1 MRSDALKKGIQAS
14 PKRSLLKAMGYTD
27 YEISRPLIGVVNS
40 FNEIVPGHIHLKDIA
55 RAVKDGV
62 ISAGGTP
69 MEFNVIGVCDGLAMG
84 QESMR
89 YSLSSREV
97 IADSIE
103 CMVMAHAFDAL
114 VFIPNC
120 DKIVPAML
128 MAAARMDLPSVFVS
142 GGPMLSLNDGK
153 TNLDLNSAFEA
164 VGAYANKTID
174 EEELLAIEDSCCPSC
189 GSCSGM
195 FTANSM
201 NCLSEALGMAL
212 FGNGSIPAAYSKRIQ
227 LAKSAGRAV
236 MVALEKGVTPRQ
248 IMTEQAF
255 FNALA
260 VDMALG
266 CSTNSVLHLMAI
278 AHEAGVKMDLNTIN
292 RISEKTPNLC
302 KLAPAGPHHMQ
313 DLDAAGGV
321 SVVIGEL
328 IKKSLFDPNVMTYST
343 KTMGENLKNHKV
355 RIMRSDVIRPIDNPY
370 SEKGGIA
377 VLFGSLA
384 PNGAVVKRSAVDKEM
399 LKHSGPARVF
409 DSEEEACGAIYSGKI
424 NKGDVIVIRY
434 EGPAGGPG
442 MREMLN
448 PTSAIA
454 GMGLDKY
461 VALVTDGRFSGATR
475 GAAIGHVSD
484 EAASGGPIAYVKEG
498 DTINIDIDKNKIDL
512 DISKEELDTRQ
523 KTMVIKKKQ
532 DLKGYIARYARS
544 VSSADKGAIVQ

>member
-1 MRSDALKKGIQAS
+1 
-14 PKRSLLKAMGYTD
+14 
-27 YEISRPLIGVVNS
+27 
-40 FNEIVPGHIHLKDIA
+40 
-55 RAVKDGV
+55 
-62 ISAGGTP
+62 
-69 MEFNVIGVCDGLAMG
+69 
-84 QESMR
+84 
-89 YSLSSREV
+89 
-97 IADSIE
+97 
-103 CMVMAHAFDAL
+103 
-114 VFIPNC
+114 
-120 DKIVPAML
+120 ML

-343 KTMGENLKNHKV
+343 KTMGENLENHKV